1 MGTNIYNRSSKNN
14 KQQYSEWKYN
24 AEDDAY
30 KVCCLNKC
38 PHNEVLGKK
47 NFIFKSHKINTI
59 IKVLTKL
66 NANLHVHS
74 VDRKGL
80 RHRALRR
87 EVRRDVIGPGHGG
100 GDRVLPTGP

>member
-1 MGTNIYNRSSKNN
+1 MKCL
-14 KQQYSEWKYN
+14 
-24 AEDDAY
+24 A
-30 KVCCLNKC
+30 KV
-38 PHNEVLGKK
+38 
-47 NFIFKSHKINTI
+47 FFFKSHKINITI
-59 IKVLTKL
+59 KQFKVLTKL

-87 EVRRDVIGPGHGG
+87 EVRRDVIRPGHGG

>member
-1 MGTNIYNRSSKNN
+1 M
-14 KQQYSEWKYN
+14 
-24 AEDDAY
+24 DDAY
-30 KVCCLNKC
+30 KICCLNKC
-38 PHNEVLGKK
+38 SQNEVLGKT
-47 NFIFKSHKINTI
+47 FIFLNHTISTLLKST

-80 RHRALRR
+80 RHRALCR
-87 EVRRDVIGPGHGG
+87 EVRRDMIRPGHGG